1 MSHRKSILYHLRVL
15 DSEECNDTL
24 DDYDCWFEIIFWEG
38 WESKTNKFFR
48 KSQVSDLEAF
58 FYIWNI

>member
-15 DSEECNDTL
+15 DSKECNEI

-38 WESKTNKFFR
+38 WGLKNYDMLNGIMN
-48 KSQVSDLEAF
+48 VLDLKK
-58 FYIWNI
+58 